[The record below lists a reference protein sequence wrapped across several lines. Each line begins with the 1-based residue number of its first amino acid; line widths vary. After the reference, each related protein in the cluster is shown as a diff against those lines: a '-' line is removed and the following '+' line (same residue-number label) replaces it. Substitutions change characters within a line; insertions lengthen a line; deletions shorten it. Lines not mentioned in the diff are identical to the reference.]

1 MRMRLGDAEP
11 MQKFRE
17 ALSSIVLTLL
27 FVIAFQTAAYA
38 SYYIPSESMVPT
50 LQVGDRLVAAKF
62 AYGFSRFSLP
72 FDLELSRNFNG
83 RLFGGSPK
91 RGDIVVFM
99 HPHNG
104 ERMIKRVIGLP
115 GDTIEMREGRLY
127 INGQKVERTY
137 QRTYSYREYRGRPVQ
152 VREYTEFLAGA
163 PGHRII
169 ERTDDDGMR
178 DMGKIAIPPGR
189 YFMMGDNRDNSADSR
204 FAEMGLVPFE
214 NLIGRADAISF
225 TLYTCREEKGLECA
239 PRHFASLLH

>member
-1 MRMRLGDAEP
+1 

-17 ALSSIVLTLL
+17 TLSSIILTLL
-27 FVIAFQTAAYA
+27 FVVAFQTAAYA

-50 LQVGDRLVAAKF
+50 LQVGDRLIAAKF
-62 AYGFSRFSLP
+62 AYGFSRYSLP
-72 FDLELSRNFNG
+72 FDLELPQTLGG
-83 RLFGGSPK
+83 RLLARSPK
-91 RGDIVVFM
+91 RGDIVVFI

-127 INGQKVERTY
+127 INDQKVERTY
-137 QRTYSYREYRGRPVQ
+137 QRTYTYREYRGRPVQ
-152 VREYTEFLAGA
+152 VREYTERLPGA

-169 ERTDDDGMR
+169 ERTDDAGIR
-178 DMGKIAIPPGR
+178 NMGKIVVPAGR

-225 TLYTCREEKGLECA
+225 TLYSCQEEKGLECA